1 LRPGLGG
8 SAGDA
13 DRFGV
18 GALRP
23 SIGGGAGGGEPSGVG
38 ALRPGLA
45 GSAGD
50 ADRSGV
56 GALRPGLG
64 PRPRGDAP
72 AGTAVGFEP
81 SLAHALLVVLGA
93 GAIAGGLAVARA
105 AAGDA
110 VTVPA
115 AACVRGA
122 SYLGL
127 VLAAGSLAF
136 MAVVWPAGL
145 RVRRLATMVWLG
157 WLIIGA
163 GTLLQLA
170 LNAMAG
176 TMSPGGD
183 RVATALLLRLGVL
196 LVSLTW
202 VSAAR
207 RGRNGPRLVGPV
219 LFVALSCTWVYAG
232 PASPGWLT
240 AVVTVVHIAA
250 ACLWVGGLAV
260 LAVVLLP
267 RGTTPSLAGALTR
280 FSRVAPVCVAV
291 LAVSGAFHGWSR
303 AGSVGDLSTSVY
315 GHAFWLKVAAVLA
328 MLLVA
333 NGNRLY
339 VARHVAASLTDG
351 SQAGAPE
358 TADADG
364 RADEHAHGDG
374 DAAAR
379 AASAAPSQT
388 ESPPLQLLGLFLG
401 AEIAFGLVVIVLT
414 GVLVGAPVAR

>member
-1 LRPGLGG
+1 VGALRPGLGG

-18 GALRP
+18 GALR
-23 SIGGGAGGGEPSGVG
+23 S
-38 ALRPGLA
+38 
-45 GSAGD
+45 
-50 ADRSGV
+50 
-56 GALRPGLG
+56 GLG

-81 SLAHALLVVLGA
+81 TLSHALLVVLGA
-93 GAIAGGLAVARA
+93 GAMAGGLAVARA

-136 MAVVWPAGL
+136 MAAVWPAGL

-157 WLIIGA
+157 WLTIVA
-163 GTLLQLA
+163 ATLLQLA
-170 LNAMAG
+170 LDVMAG
-176 TMSPGGD
+176 TMSPAGN
-183 RVATALLLRLGVL
+183 RVATALALRLGVL

-207 RGRNGPRLVGPV
+207 RGRNAPRLVGPV

-232 PASPGWLT
+232 PESPGWLT

-280 FSRVAPVCVAV
+280 FSRVAPVCVVV

-351 SQAGAPE
+351 SQAGTPE
-358 TADADG
+358 TAD
-364 RADEHAHGDG
+364 ADEHAHGDG
-374 DAAAR
+374 DAAAS
-379 AASAAPSQT
+379 AASADPSPT
-388 ESPPLQLLGLFLG
+388 ASPPLQLLGLFLG
-401 AEIAFGLVVIVLT
+401 AEIAFGLVVMVLT